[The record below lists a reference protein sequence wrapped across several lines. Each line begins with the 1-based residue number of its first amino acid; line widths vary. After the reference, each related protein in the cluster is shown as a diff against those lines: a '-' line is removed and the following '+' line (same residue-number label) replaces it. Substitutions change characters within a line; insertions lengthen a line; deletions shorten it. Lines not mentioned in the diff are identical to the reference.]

1 MSLLHRDKQAGASL
15 RECTWMNLVFISFCN
30 GLKVNGTIFRTWQCF
45 KWDVG
50 DVSNLGRI
58 PWVSRTYWRFIDFS
72 KDTLGISM
80 YTYAPEKRNGQ
91 PTLVAYLLAASLTG
105 LCDSN
110 QFSEVLQGLLLG
122 CLANFWNVF
131 WGWLVEQPFSKRE
144 FFSHWTVLCS
154 QLTWRTDC
162 YARWIQFELLAGG
175 EAVRAP
181 ASSTGNLE
189 SDNLFFAQKC
199 GLKSLVAHLQR
210 LRCATLWDGGTGRCC
225 IPWCKGC
232 GPEALPLA
240 SPLVHSLF
248 ASNFLLKH
256 IAVLHFD
263 GIITNHKE
271 IGLGHLASSWLQDDV
286 FTLPNWQA
294 WALMELYQRLLETLW
309 WVYTIFTEFCSKFLE
324 SANLLSKSSVTRQG
338 DSMAW

>member
-1 MSLLHRDKQAGASL
+1 M
-15 RECTWMNLVFISFCN
+15 
-30 GLKVNGTIFRTWQCF
+30 
-45 KWDVG
+45 
-50 DVSNLGRI
+50 
-58 PWVSRTYWRFIDFS
+58 
-72 KDTLGISM
+72 
-80 YTYAPEKRNGQ
+80 
-91 PTLVAYLLAASLTG
+91 
-105 LCDSN
+105 
-110 QFSEVLQGLLLG
+110 
-122 CLANFWNVF
+122 
-131 WGWLVEQPFSKRE
+131 
-144 FFSHWTVLCS
+144 LCS

-181 ASSTGNLE
+181 ASSAGNLE

-199 GLKSLVAHLQR
+199 GLKSLVAHLHR

-225 IPWCKGC
+225 IPWCKVC

-263 GIITNHKE
+263 GMITNHKE
-271 IGLGHLASSWLQDDV
+271 IGLGHLLPSWFQDDV

-294 WALMELYQRLLETLW
+294 WALATPTSFLRCCRSCYLVAWLILKRLLGLAGWAALFEKRVFLTLN
-309 WVYTIFTEFCSKFLE
+309 
-324 SANLLSKSSVTRQG
+324 SALQSTYLTDRLLREMDPIWTACWRRSSQSIG
-338 DSMAW
+338 QFYGKPGKW